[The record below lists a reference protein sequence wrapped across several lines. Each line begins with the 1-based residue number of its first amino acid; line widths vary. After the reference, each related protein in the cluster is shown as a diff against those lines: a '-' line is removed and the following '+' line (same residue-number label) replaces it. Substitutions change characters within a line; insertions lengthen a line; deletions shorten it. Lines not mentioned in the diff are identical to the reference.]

1 MSRFSDAIE
10 EFLEEYDMVYAEI
23 TMQVRRREL
32 YRLCH
37 VVDDLF
43 ARGMI
48 STDDPSSMQVNDV
61 KVIAAILKRDG
72 GMSVNTRTHMLG
84 RLGLLCRFKGNQ
96 VVDSAKVRYP
106 SLFPAKVETRLG
118 VLTGEEVRKVMEYAG
133 RPDHDYRTLRSC
145 CSVVLPLA
153 TGIRPQETRMLKDSN
168 IDLEA
173 RLVTLEFVKGM
184 DHYGEPRTVPI
195 LPDAVGIIA
204 RYLDAFH
211 AKGKTG
217 YIFQGPHGEPV
228 SGNTQR
234 KWRERFA
241 EGSGVSLDHRILR
254 RTWGQMLE
262 DMGVPELDV
271 SVLLGH
277 ASTATTARY
286 YARVSERRAIESVRR
301 TWAEMGSI
309 VARAEA
315 DGEEKESM
323 ERERSHEGCE
333 G

>member
-118 VLTGEEVRKVMEYAG
+118 VLTGEEVR
-133 RPDHDYRTLRSC
+133 
-145 CSVVLPLA
+145 
-153 TGIRPQETRMLKDSN
+153 
-168 IDLEA
+168 
-173 RLVTLEFVKGM
+173 
-184 DHYGEPRTVPI
+184 
-195 LPDAVGIIA
+195 
-204 RYLDAFH
+204 
-211 AKGKTG
+211 
-217 YIFQGPHGEPV
+217 
-228 SGNTQR
+228 
-234 KWRERFA
+234 
-241 EGSGVSLDHRILR
+241 ILR

-262 DMGVPELDV
+262 DMGVPESDV

-286 YARVSERRAIESVRR
+286 YARVSERRAIENVRR

-315 DGEEKESM
+315 DGEENESR
-323 ERERSHEGCE
+323 RERSNEGCE